1 MPFRMKSLFRTMV
14 NWSESNRDMQPS
26 GLILASQSPRRKELL
41 RQIGLKFHIIP
52 SSTDETIV
60 DDVPPADHVRILA
73 ERKAR
78 DVAFHLPSGIV
89 LGADTIVVIDGEI
102 LQKPVSKD
110 DAVRMLQRLSGQRHE
125 VYTGYSLL
133 EIPTWRRATEFVK
146 TEVWF
151 QKLSTEEIL
160 AYVNS
165 GSPMDKAGGYG
176 IQDDF
181 GAVFVERINGDYYN
195 VVGLPLS
202 HFYCTFMKFIKN
214 GSPQGEE
221 EI

>member
-1 MPFRMKSLFRTMV
+1 V
-14 NWSESNRDMQPS
+14 QPPS
-26 GLILASQSPRRKELL
+26 LILASQSPRRRDLL
-41 RQIGLKFHIIP
+41 RQIGLRFHIIA
-52 SSTDETIV
+52 STVDETIV
-60 DDVPPADHVRILA
+60 DDVSPEEHVRILA

-78 DVAFHLPSGIV
+78 DVAFKLPSGII

-102 LQKPVSKD
+102 LTKPTSED

-125 VYTGYSLL
+125 VYTGFSLI
-133 EIPTWRRATEFVK
+133 EMPSWRQVTRFER

-151 QKLSTEEIL
+151 RKLATEEIL
-160 AYVNS
+160 AYVKS

-181 GAVFVERINGDYYN
+181 GAVFVNRVDGDFYN

-202 HFYCTFMKFIKN
+202 NFYCTFSEFVKS
-214 GSPQGEE
+214 GQSREDE
-221 EI
+221 D

>member
-1 MPFRMKSLFRTMV
+1 
-14 NWSESNRDMQPS
+14 MQPS
-26 GLILASQSPRRKELL
+26 GLILASQSPRRRELL

-52 SSTDETIV
+52 SSVDETIV
-60 DDVPPADHVRILA
+60 DEVSPEEHVRILA

-78 DVAFHLPSGIV
+78 DVAFHLPSGII
-89 LGADTIVVIDGEI
+89 LGADTVVVIDGEI
-102 LQKPVSKD
+102 LTKPATND
-110 DAVRMLQRLSGQRHE
+110 EAVRMLQRLSGQRHE
-125 VYTGYSLL
+125 VFTGFCLL
-133 EIPTWRRATEFVK
+133 DIPSWRRVTECER

-151 QKLSTEEIL
+151 RRLATDEIL
-160 AYVNS
+160 SYVKS

-202 HFYCTFMKFIKN
+202 HFYCTYMRFMKN
-214 GSPQGEE
+214 GRPSGEE
-221 EI
+221 AI

>member
-1 MPFRMKSLFRTMV
+1 
-14 NWSESNRDMQPS
+14 MQPP

-41 RQIGLKFHIIP
+41 RQIGLKFHIMP
-52 SSTDETIV
+52 STVDETIV
-60 DDVPPADHVRILA
+60 EDVTPEEHVRILA

-78 DVAFHLPSGIV
+78 DVAFHLPSGII

-102 LQKPVSKD
+102 LTKPESPD
-110 DAVRMLQRLSGQRHE
+110 EAVRMLQRLSGQRHE
-125 VYTGYSLL
+125 VFTGYSLL
-133 EIPTWRRATEFVK
+133 EMPSWRSVTKHAR

-151 QKLSTEEIL
+151 RRLSTDEIL
-160 AYVNS
+160 AYVRG

-181 GAVFVERINGDYYN
+181 GAVFVEKINGDYYN

-202 HFYCTFMKFIKN
+202 HFYCTYMTFIKN
-214 GSPQGEE
+214 DRPTDEE
-221 EI
+221 AV